1 MLTGGGAADL
11 KVIGAG
17 AAAAAGAGAG
27 AGAEAATAATF
38 CPVHLGMAPDLA
50 GKEIRFTWGLT
61 SWRAFPAAAILQQFL
76 DRNFLLNRG
85 EF

>member
-1 MLTGGGAADL
+1 MLTGGGATDL

-27 AGAEAATAATF
+27 AGAEAATF
-38 CPVHLGMAPDLA
+38 CPVHLGMAPVLA

-76 DRNFLLNRG
+76 D
-85 EF
+85 